1 MLANEKSVWVTCDQ
15 WEACST
21 AVSPCQAAA
30 GSAELSWDA
39 AVNELSLYS
48 VQYSA
53 VYSVQ
58 CSMVWQQRD
67 SHLGPL
73 SAAWLQRMRRSL
85 LSELPSLAPVATDN
99 NINQSP
105 SHLSQRKYIL
115 LWRYAGAVFSKILFI
130 THILSKYSC
139 KKSPWKMRPSSIV

>member
-1 MLANEKSVWVTCDQ
+1 MRGLYKWLVTNERH
-15 WEACST
+15 
-21 AVSPCQAAA
+21 AALQCHLVRLLQ
-30 GSAELSWDA
+30 GLQSSAEMLQSMNCHCT
-39 AVNELSLYS
+39 VYS

-67 SHLGPL
+67 SHLGSL